1 MQKQIAASNFY
12 QAPKKKEILKCKAI
26 FDTTAVSYEE

>member
-12 QAPKKKEILKCKAI
+12 QAPKNLILKCKVI